1 MLDYSR
7 CALIRHVPDGYIV
20 HHYGR
25 KPDITVMIGHWT
37 RHHKDEY
44 PEPIRPPRKIDRL
57 LCLASV
63 WSYPWD
69 CIGAEAKH
77 RRRFLYG

>member
-7 CALIRHVPDGYIV
+7 CALIRFVPGGYIV

-44 PEPIRPPRKIDRL
+44 PDVEAMGL
-57 LCLASV
+57 TLAPE
-63 WSYPWD
+63 W
-69 CIGAEAKH
+69 IE
-77 RRRFLYG
+77 

>member
-44 PEPIRPPRKIDRL
+44 PDIEARGLRLAPEWRPD
-57 LCLASV
+57 
-63 WSYPWD
+63 
-69 CIGAEAKH
+69 GAGIQLSLFDLDTAP
-77 RRRFLYG
+77 GDVV